1 MYSLYLSCSV
11 TELVKICCRNQVYRV
26 AYLGSTFMFSV
37 LGIEHRPYGLLG
49 IYSTT
54 GLYVSAACFA
64 YPHQVG
70 GEVIRT
76 VCGRLNLL

>member
-1 MYSLYLSCSV
+1 MYLSRSV
-11 TELVKICCRNQVYRV
+11 TELVKIYCRNLVYCV
-26 AYLGSTFMFSV
+26 AYLGSTLMFSV
-37 LGIEHRPYGLLG
+37 LGIEQRAYGLLG

-54 GLYVSAACFA
+54 GLYVLAACFA